1 MKLQYF
7 LAKEIKHNVLIP
19 IKMLE
24 FSSSRPL
31 AIKGLI
37 LITNKNQADTELF
50 SNMLSYSKNF
60 KIPLEFLE

>member
-7 LAKEIKHNVLIP
+7 LIKGNQAQCFNTYK
-19 IKMLE
+19 KMLE

-37 LITNKNQADTELF
+37 LIANKNRDTELF
-50 SNMLSYSKNF
+50 SNMLSYSSF